1 MKGGAFA
8 GVALDPDLSAQQLGQ
23 AFADGQAQPGA
34 AVVASGGGIH
44 LLERFEQAA
53 LPVQRD
59 ADAGVAHG
67 EMQQP
72 LFRVAEEVGV
82 LLVAERDVRERRARR
97 GRLR

>member
-1 MKGGAFA
+1 MKRGALA
-8 GVALDPDLSAQQLGQ
+8 GVAFDPDLPPEQLGQ

-34 AVVASGGGIH
+34 AVVASGGGID
-44 LLERFEQAA
+44 LLERLEQAA

-72 LFRVAEEVGV
+72 LFGVAEKIGV
-82 LLVAERDVRERRARR
+82 LLVAERDAARSCARR
-97 GRLR
+97 R